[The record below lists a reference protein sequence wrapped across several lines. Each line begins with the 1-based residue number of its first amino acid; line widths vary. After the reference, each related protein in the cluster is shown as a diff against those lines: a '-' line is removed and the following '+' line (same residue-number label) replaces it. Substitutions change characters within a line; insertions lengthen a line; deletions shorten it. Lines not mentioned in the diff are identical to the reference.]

1 MHTAFVKRL
10 KGVFRLNYTCLRLGQ
25 QRDQKFRWTW
35 MDTVGFPQTPSDSIR
50 QIGIGG
56 YHRTT
61 LCAVSDFHLTSG
73 TFFASN
79 VSYFPWQ
86 VLKIESCQ
94 FHRKTTLPIGV
105 YWKCTSKSRYLP
117 FFSSFLT
124 TQVKEKQNRKLG
136 KCNEIRNNRDMI
148 SGEVQKRD
156 LKIIDK
162 SCPSRQY
169 KK

>member
-1 MHTAFVKRL
+1 
-10 KGVFRLNYTCLRLGQ
+10 
-25 QRDQKFRWTW
+25 
-35 MDTVGFPQTPSDSIR
+35 MDTVGFPQTPSDSTP

-56 YHRTT
+56 YHRTI

-79 VSYFPWQ
+79 LSYFPWK
-86 VLKIESCQ
+86 VLRIEFCQ
-94 FHRKTTLPIGV
+94 FHRKTTLSIGV
-105 YWKCTSKSRYLP
+105 YWKCTSKNRYPP
-117 FFSSFLT
+117 FFFLFFLT

-169 KK
+169 KKKWQG